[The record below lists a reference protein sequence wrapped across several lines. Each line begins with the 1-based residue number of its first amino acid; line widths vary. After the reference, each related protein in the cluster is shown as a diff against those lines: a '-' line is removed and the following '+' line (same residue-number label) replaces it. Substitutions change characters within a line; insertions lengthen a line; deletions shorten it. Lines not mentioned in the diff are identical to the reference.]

1 MTPIPIITAIMFIAV
16 GFVAGYFVG
25 KRARK

>member
-25 KRARK
+25 RKSKK